1 MLTLALTWQL
11 TYYAPEQPP
20 ALLGLAPVGADC
32 SSGAT
37 VVRLRGRNLAPTSRL
52 RCGFGELGESVA
64 NFSGASR
71 AAPPT
76 SEAAVECAVPATA
89 LLGDVRVRVSNDGG
103 ARWSEPSAQR
113 FTCHDARRPPELLS
127 VLPETVDQ
135 AAAAAAA
142 ANGSRAAP
150 LELRARNMRRGVP
163 LRCRLGA
170 GGELQQLAGWALP
183 PETDATLESVTLASP
198 QQTVGRATCPLP
210 DTAALAP
217 AAFGRIGLEISA
229 DAGRSWS
236 APVAIALFASD
247 LPPSLLGLTPS
258 SLAIAGPSVALPPRS
273 SSNGGDGD
281 GGGGGGSSRIYYYDP
296 PPPPDRARVGYQAHH
311 LHLSAANVAAAGSS
325 CHLVCNSSQRSLPG
339 GELCEAPFAATLL
352 AAPFGAPAQVAC
364 TVRVPPW
371 LGELQLE
378 LRGPAPQPASNA
390 TTLALYDPATPPTV
404 AALTAPS
411 AAQLHLAAIS
421 AAAAMGPPRLLAVEM
436 TACNLPHAPASAAA
450 ADGMAPPPHHTQGSD
465 GGDVAAALEPQLVCG
480 LFSARDTRR
489 FPSPFH
495 TATATVLLAP
505 PAVAADPPAPVPAA
519 RASLTRQEA
528 LFPPDGR
535 SSASSAAARSP
546 CFVYRG
552 GESHPRRTSAE
563 SWLEEDVPP
572 TEDGS
577 CPYGSIARPPLPPPP
592 PPPPPPSCLGLVRCS
607 LPVGS
612 AALFPHD
619 PAAGPAQLEVR
630 LSHDGG
636 IRWSGVGGGGAL
648 AVWRV
653 EQLAPLSG
661 PSSGNT
667 SVLLTGAL
675 LPPCATGCAC
685 RFGDEIVPATRV
697 ADTAAGAAGVRCL
710 SPAVLAPAAG
720 GGGHV
725 LPRSVAVA
733 WAADG
738 EHFFEAHSVQTL
750 GLALAATP
758 PPGHQ
763 T

>member
-1 MLTLALTWQL
+1 MTWQL

-20 ALLGLAPVGADC
+20 TVLDITPTGVDC
-32 SSGAT
+32 SSGAA
-37 VVRLRGRNLAPTSRL
+37 VVRVRGRNLAPTSRL
-52 RCGFGELGESVA
+52 SCSFGELGASVA
-64 NFSGASR
+64 NFSEASR
-71 AAPPT
+71 AAPHA
-76 SEAAVECAVPATA
+76 SEAAVECAVPVTA

-113 FTCHDARRPPELLS
+113 FTCHDAARPPELLS
-127 VLPETVDQ
+127 VLPETVDR

-142 ANGSRAAP
+142 AAAAHPNGSRVAPP

-170 GGELQQLAGWALP
+170 GGELQQVAGWALP
-183 PETDATLESVTLASP
+183 LETEATLMSVTLATP
-198 QQTVGRATCPLP
+198 QQSVGWATCPLP
-210 DTAALAP
+210 DTTAVAP
-217 AAFGRIGLEISA
+217 AAFGRIGFEISA
-229 DAGRSWS
+229 DQGLSWS
-236 APVAIALFASD
+236 APVDIVLFASD
-247 LPPSLLGLTPS
+247 LPPRLLGLRPT
-258 SLAIAGPSVALPPRS
+258 SLAIGATSTASHLTPSHLTSEHLTSARHGAGHLRS
-273 SSNGGDGD
+273 SQPGTA
-281 GGGGGGSSRIYYYDP
+281 
-296 PPPPDRARVGYQAHH
+296 RAAATHH
-311 LHLSAANVAAAGSS
+311 LHLSVTNIAAAGTT